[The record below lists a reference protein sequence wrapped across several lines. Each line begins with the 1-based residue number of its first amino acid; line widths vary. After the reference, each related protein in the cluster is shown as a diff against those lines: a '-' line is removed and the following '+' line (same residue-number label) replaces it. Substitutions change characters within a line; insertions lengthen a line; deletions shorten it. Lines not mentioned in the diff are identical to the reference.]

1 MAFDMAS
8 ETFRLIPQPPGL
20 DEQARVSVVVADLLE
35 LDGHLCVAAMQDYV
49 TLDIWALQAYGA
61 AENRT
66 TGGCCAT
73 V

>member
-49 TLDIWALQAYGA
+49 TLDIWALQDYGA